1 MQQQWRTNAT
11 VMDANVSILKLKKE
25 IFYEVNIEHIKKKEK
40 NITRGVSSL
49 RRNGV
54 TIDIKK

>member
-25 IFYEVNIEHIKKKEK
+25 IFYEVNIEHIKTKKR
-40 NITRGVSSL
+40 I
-49 RRNGV
+49 
-54 TIDIKK
+54 